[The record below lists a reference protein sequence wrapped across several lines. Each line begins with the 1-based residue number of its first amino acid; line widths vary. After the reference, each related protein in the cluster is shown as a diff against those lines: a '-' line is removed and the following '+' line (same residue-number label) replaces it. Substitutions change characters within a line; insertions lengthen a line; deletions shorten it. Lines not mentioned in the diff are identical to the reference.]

1 VIQPGYEC
9 TNVLSPN
16 LLIYRSA
23 PRCIIQLPVDGRH
36 LLYPAV
42 ALEVIQFE
50 QIIRRPVKVIRQ
62 IGYLFVELL

>member
-1 VIQPGYEC
+1 MIDHETIRLHDYLTIKLSSCCLIQFP
-9 TNVLSPN
+9 
-16 LLIYRSA
+16 I
-23 PRCIIQLPVDGRH
+23 DGRH

-50 QIIRRPVKVIRQ
+50 QIVRRPVKMIGQ